1 MNQLAIKS
9 EKDVDV
15 ECYYDFEEFSLVFV
29 FRDSGL
35 RSRSVIPILPSVL

>member
-15 ECYYDFEEFSLVFV
+15 ECYDFEEFSLVFV